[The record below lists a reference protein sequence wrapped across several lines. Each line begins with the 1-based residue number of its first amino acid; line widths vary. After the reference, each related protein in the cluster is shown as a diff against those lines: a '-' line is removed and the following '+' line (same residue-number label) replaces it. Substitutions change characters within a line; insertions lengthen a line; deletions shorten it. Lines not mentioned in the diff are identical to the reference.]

1 MDFAALEFDLAV
13 LEGEEGVIRADADV
27 EAGHEFRAALADD
40 DGAGRDDLPAI
51 RLDATILRI
60 AVASVPGGA
69 LTLLMCHTSPVIS
82 KKPRWMR
89 GRECTGNRD
98 GNQPAGDLTVI
109 NR

>member
-13 LEGEEGVIRADADV
+13 FEGEESVVRADADV

-40 DGAGRDDLPAI
+40 DGASRDDLPAI

-69 LTLLMCHTSPVIS
+69 LTLLMCHLSPVNS

-89 GRECTGNRD
+89 GRECTVFLGGKQWD
-98 GNQPAGDLTVI
+98 AHV
-109 NR
+109 